1 MTVLP
6 DSARPSRRKRTR
18 SVPFAIGVVGVILLA
33 LLVLA
38 ALAPWISPAD
48 PMRQV
53 LIMRL
58 KPPGTISSSG
68 QLYLLGTDDL
78 GRDLLSR
85 ILYGAQISLAVA
97 SLSVIVSTVVGVT
110 LGMLAAWFRGWV
122 EIAIMRLVDIM
133 LSIPAVLLAVLTVA
147 VLGPGFIKLILV
159 LGLTRWPRY
168 ARVAFAQTLQV
179 ANLPYIKAVE
189 LAGARTPRI
198 LFRHVLPNIAGPLL
212 VVMTAEFG
220 LMILFEAG
228 LSFLGLGIQPPAPS
242 WGSIMSV
249 GRQYVERAWWIV
261 AFPGGCLFL
270 LSVPSICSG
279 TGCVIGLIPGRAP
292 AEVDHGNHER
302 GIQGQGCRHH
312 RSSRHLRALDR
323 RAFCA

>member
-6 DSARPSRRKRTR
+6 DSARPSRRRRTR
-18 SVPFAIGVVGVILLA
+18 SVPLSIVVVGVILLL

-53 LIMRL
+53 LTMRL

-97 SLSVIVSTVVGVT
+97 SLSVIVSTLVGVT

-122 EIAIMRLVDIM
+122 EIVIMRLVDIM

-270 LSVPSICSG
+270 LVCSVNLLGDWLRDRLDP
-279 TGCVIGLIPGRAP
+279 
-292 AEVDHGNHER
+292 
-302 GIQGQGCRHH
+302 
-312 RSSRHLRALDR
+312 RSRSR
-323 RAFCA
+323 